1 MDRATDQAARTDT
14 LPKCPTGI
22 AGFDA
27 ITEGGLPRG
36 RPSLVCGRAGC
47 GKTLFAM
54 TFLVRGIALHDEP
67 GVFMS
72 FEETGEDLAQ
82 NVASLGYDLPAL
94 VAGGRLVMDHVRVE
108 RSEIEET
115 GEYDLEGLFIRLGH
129 AIRTVGAK
137 RVVLDTLE
145 ALFSGLS
152 DTALLRAELRRLF
165 GWLKDQGVTA
175 IITAERGEGGLTRN
189 GLEEYVSDC
198 VVLLDNPVS
207 GGITTR
213 RLRVVK
219 YRGSAHGANEYP
231 FLIDAEGI
239 SVLPVTAA
247 VLEHETS
254 SETIS
259 SGVDGL
265 DAMLGAG
272 GFFRGSSVLV
282 SGEAGTGKTS
292 LACHF
297 ADAACRRGE
306 RCLYFA
312 YEESPQQIV
321 RNMRSIG
328 LDLAPWV
335 DADLLRFHA
344 ARPSLYGLEMHLARM
359 HREIESF
366 RPAAVIVDPASS
378 LRGDASD
385 VHATLLRMIDLLKS
399 RGVTALMTNL
409 IPGGAPA
416 DRTEQGMS
424 SLMDTWLSV
433 VNLES
438 NGERNRA
445 LYVLKSRGMSHSNLV
460 REFQMTDTGVR
471 LVPAYLGASGV
482 LTGSARLARENLD
495 RDEARARDLDA
506 ERRARELGRRRAGLE
521 RQIEELRAAL
531 DGEDEELRQLGRL
544 EAERHAIRDS
554 EHREMASLRGVAG
567 PDR

>member
-1 MDRATDQAARTDT
+1 MDQVARTLA

-27 ITEGGLPRG
+27 ITLGGLPRG

-54 TFLVRGIALHDEP
+54 TFLVQGATVFGEP

-72 FEETGEDLAQ
+72 FEETGDDLAQ
-82 NVASLGYDLPAL
+82 NVAFLGCDLPAL
-94 VAGGRLVMDHVRVE
+94 VAEGRLFVDHVRLE
-108 RSEIEET
+108 RSEVEET

-129 AIRTVGAK
+129 AIRSVGAR

-152 DTALLRAELRRLF
+152 DAALLRAELRRLF
-165 GWLKDQGVTA
+165 GWLKEQGVSA
-175 IITAERGEGGLTRN
+175 IITAERGEGALTRH

-198 VVLLDNPVS
+198 VVLLDNMVD

-219 YRGSAHGANEYP
+219 YRGSAHGTNEYP
-231 FLIDAEGI
+231 FLIDAGGI
-239 SVLPVTAA
+239 TVLPVTAA
-247 VLEHETS
+247 VLEHDTS
-254 SETIS
+254 DVAVST
-259 SGVDGL
+259 GVAGL

-272 GFFRGSSVLV
+272 GVYRGSSVLV

-292 LACHF
+292 LASHF

-312 YEESPQQIV
+312 YEESPRQIV

-335 DADLLRFHA
+335 EAGLLRLRA
-344 ARPSLYGLEMHLARM
+344 ARPSLHGLEMHLARLY
-359 HREIESF
+359 RDIEEF
-366 RPAAVIVDPASS
+366 RPDAVIVDPISS
-378 LRGDASD
+378 LRGEPAD
-385 VHATLLRMIDLLKS
+385 VHATMLRMIDLLKS
-399 RGVTALMTNL
+399 RGVTAFMTNL
-409 IPGGAPA
+409 IPGGGVA
-416 DRTEQGMS
+416 DRTEGGMS
-424 SLMDTWLSV
+424 SLMDTWLSM

-460 REFQMTDTGVR
+460 REFQMTDRGVH

-482 LTGSARLARENLD
+482 LTGSARLAQED
-495 RDEARARDLDA
+495 RDRDATRSRDLDA
-506 ERRARELGRRRAGLE
+506 ERRTRELLRRRAGLE
-521 RQIEELRAAL
+521 RQIDELHAAL
-531 DGEDEELRQLGRL
+531 EVEDDELRQLGRL
-544 EAERHAIRDS
+544 EAERLATRDS
-554 EHREMASLRGVAG
+554 ERRGMAALRGAG
-567 PDR
+567 GEGGP